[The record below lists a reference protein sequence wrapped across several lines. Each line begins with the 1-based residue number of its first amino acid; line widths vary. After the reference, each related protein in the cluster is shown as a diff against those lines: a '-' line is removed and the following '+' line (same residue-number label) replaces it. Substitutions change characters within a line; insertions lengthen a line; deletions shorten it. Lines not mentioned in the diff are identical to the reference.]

1 MAAAVISNVETNEK
15 LGYFAPD
22 NNPDVSFLDP
32 TNHCWH
38 YSSATG
44 KDSMLAVRLVPE
56 AHLNPCQELIIP
68 FFIDQEA
75 VSDVDGKSFS
85 LLERKFLMFILGFFL
100 LQAVDLVD
108 ISILYNC
115 QKHTIFI
122 VIILDLNKDM
132 ALVTRCERG

>member
-1 MAAAVISNVETNEK
+1 MAAAVISNLETNEK
-15 LGYFAPD
+15 LGYFAPN

-100 LQAVDLVD
+100 LQAVDLVG
-108 ISILYNC
+108 ITILNHF
-115 QKHTIFI
+115 QEHVILI

-132 ALVTRCERG
+132 VLVTRYV